1 MAKQSK
7 RAIAQAQSITSI
19 QHAQFIDGTTALE
32 RLCTVM
38 KNKGIDADSSIT
50 GGELMLDFNVFAF
63 DATENRAHSTLMNP
77 DGTVYLTPD
86 ELYDLRHVFVG
97 AMNECHETC
106 KRERFSKEK
115 KDYPFEVSCFV
126 GGGGYGVGHFAR
138 VGWYQMSVS
147 LHPLECDANWWAKNV
162 DQVFSEIR
170 QEYIEAIAYINARP
184 QMFVE
189 RAISYAE
196 QQKGGEA

>member
-1 MAKQSK
+1 MAKSSK
-7 RAIAQAQSITSI
+7 RAIAQAQSI

-32 RLCTVM
+32 RLCTVL
-38 KNKGIDADSSIT
+38 KNRGIEADSSLS
-50 GGELMLDFNVFAF
+50 GGELMLDFNIFAF
-63 DATENRAHSTLMNP
+63 DATESRAHSTLMNP

-97 AMNECHETC
+97 MMV
-106 KRERFSKEK
+106 ERYEAYKSERYA
-115 KDYPFEVSCFV
+115 KDEQDHPLDVSCFV
-126 GGGGYGVGHFAR
+126 GSNGCGVGHFAR
-138 VGWYQMSVS
+138 VGWYQLSVS

-170 QEYIEAIAYINARP
+170 QEYIEAINYINARP

-196 QQKGGEA
+196 EQKGGVA